1 MTILPAAVTVLALLL
16 GALPQSASQPPPAAP
31 TPAAPPTLLAGQRHF
46 YNGQYEDAVAIATKL
61 TADDP
66 NDLAASE
73 LLTSILHFQIKRAL
87 GDAQDK
93 EKALKQCVACGEIL
107 KTFVAETRRAQAV
120 AHARLKAHPA
130 EDETEFLLGKIDLN
144 YVWLQLATLGKRTG
158 WNEYREARRSV
169 EAVLKRNPAHVRAQV
184 AHAWIEYIVDTRVP
198 FGFKWMLGGGDKKD
212 ALAVMRKAAASASD
226 PLDKT
231 EATFGL
237 WEMLIRDKKPKEAAD
252 IARTLLVDF
261 PDNKELVKFVAA
273 NGK

>member
-1 MTILPAAVTVLALLL
+1 MTTVSIAVIVLALLL
-16 GALPQSASQPPPAAP
+16 GALPQSAPQPSPAL
-31 TPAAPPTLLAGQRHF
+31 TSPPTLLAGQRHF
-46 YNGQYEDAVAIATKL
+46 YNGQYEDAVAIATRL

-66 NDLAASE
+66 KDLAASE
-73 LLTSILHFQIKRAL
+73 LLTSILHFQIKRAI
-87 GDAQDK
+87 GDAKDK
-93 EKALKQCVACGEIL
+93 DKALKQCAPCGEIL

-120 AHARLKAHPA
+120 AHARLKSHPT

-169 EAVLKRNPAHVRAQV
+169 EAVLKRNPSHVRAQV
-184 AHAWIEYIVDTRVP
+184 ALAWIEYIVDTRVP
-198 FGFKWMLGGGDKKD
+198 FGFKWMLGGGDKKK
-212 ALAVMRKAAASASD
+212 ALAVMRKAAAAASD

-237 WEMLIRDKKPKEAAD
+237 WEMLIREKNLKEAAD

-261 PDNKELVKFVAA
+261 PENKELIKFVAK
-273 NGK
+273 NVK